1 MGKQNSTGTY
11 QNLLLEARNGV
22 GIVWLNRPELRNAL
36 NADMVRELKA
46 ALRQLEQDDS
56 VRAIVLAAAGEA
68 FCAGADL
75 NGMKAMAQASRAQN
89 LASARE
95 SAALWHSI
103 DRLRKPIIARVH
115 GAAIAGGMGLVAA
128 CDMAIAST
136 DASFS
141 LSETRL
147 GLLPA
152 TVGPYVL
159 RAIGMRSMR
168 RYALSAERFNAAEAY
183 RIGLVHDLCPP
194 EELDGRINDL
204 LGALMDCAPG
214 AIAACKDLLRALD
227 GRAIDDALMEDTAH
241 RIADIRA
248 SAEGREGI
256 QSFLERRDPWWR
268 GSETGSQAAPRR
280 QTKKTALKAA
290 PKPAAKKPVKK
301 SAAR

>member
-1 MGKQNSTGTY
+1 MGKQNSTRTY

-159 RAIGMRSMR
+159 RAIGMRAMR

-268 GSETGSQAAPRR
+268 GSETGSRAAPRR

>member
-1 MGKQNSTGTY
+1 MGKQNNTGSEY
-11 QNLLLEARNGV
+11 HNLLVEARNGV

-46 ALRQLEQDDS
+46 ALRALEQDDS

-95 SAALWHSI
+95 SAALWQCI

-159 RAIGMRSMR
+159 RAIGMRAMR

-214 AIAACKDLLRALD
+214 AISACKALLRALD

-256 QSFLERRDPWWR
+256 ASFLEKR
-268 GSETGSQAAPRR
+268 
-280 QTKKTALKAA
+280 
-290 PKPAAKKPVKK
+290 KPGWMAG
-301 SAAR
+301 